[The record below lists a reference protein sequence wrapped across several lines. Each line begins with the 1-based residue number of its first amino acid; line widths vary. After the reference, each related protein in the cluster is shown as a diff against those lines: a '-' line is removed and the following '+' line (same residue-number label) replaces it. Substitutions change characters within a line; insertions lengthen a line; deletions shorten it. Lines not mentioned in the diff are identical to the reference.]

1 MQLILKLINFIFH
14 LIYLFHKNKIV
25 NFLNKKI
32 NPKIV
37 FDVGAYRGKFGHSFI
52 NSKIYFFEPNIF
64 SYNKIKKIKKNKY
77 FNIGLGSKFDKKKFY
92 ISPNDSASSF
102 NNKKK
107 KLKDIFFSIFGQ
119 KIKET
124 YIKIYPLNFYIKKYL
139 IKNIDILKI
148 DTEGYE
154 KEVLKGISK
163 KNFKKITY
171 IVIEKTL
178 DKNLYQ
184 DYSFDQIHRV
194 LKKNNFI
201 LIKKFIDFLWDYE
214 DLIYINKLKNK

>member
-1 MQLILKLINFIFH
+1 MIALLVLK
-14 LIYLFHKNKIV
+14 K
-25 NFLNKKI
+25 
-32 NPKIV
+32 
-37 FDVGAYRGKFGHSFI
+37 
-52 NSKIYFFEPNIF
+52 
-64 SYNKIKKIKKNKY
+64 
-77 FNIGLGSKFDKKKFY
+77 
-92 ISPNDSASSF
+92 
-102 NNKKK
+102 KKK
-107 KLKDIFFSIFGQ
+107 KLKDIFFSIFRQ

-163 KNFKKITY
+163 KNFQKISY

-184 DYSFDQIHRV
+184 GYSFDQVHKI

-201 LIKKFIDFLWDYE
+201 LIKKFRDYLWYYE
-214 DLIYINKLKNK
+214 DLIYINQFKN